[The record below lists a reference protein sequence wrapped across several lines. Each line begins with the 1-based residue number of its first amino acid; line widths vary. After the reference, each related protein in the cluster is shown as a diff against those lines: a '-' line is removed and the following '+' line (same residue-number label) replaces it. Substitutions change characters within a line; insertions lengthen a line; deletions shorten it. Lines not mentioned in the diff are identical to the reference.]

1 MAVETVFEP
10 ARGRKMNFRKLLTIL
25 AAATVALSGVAYANP
40 ILRLQSG
47 ATTITIADGDALDA
61 NGAAGAVTFIGG
73 VEAWTTN
80 VTTGLG
86 SAILC
91 SPSGSKCPQL
101 DLNSVNV
108 STNPGAGG
116 TVLDMFFTE
125 TGFTDGVG
133 GIAQFL
139 GEIGGTLAALGTIE
153 WWVYVDTTDTAFGT
167 GALLASGSANTS
179 PFTGV
184 DAGSILLTGP
194 YSMTLAVRIT
204 HPDGV
209 RATSFNFSGRLV
221 PEPGTLLLIGAGLL
235 ALGLARRKLS

>member
-1 MAVETVFEP
+1 
-10 ARGRKMNFRKLLTIL
+10 MNFRKLLTVL

-47 ATTITIADGDALDA
+47 ATTVTIADGDALDV
-61 NGAAGAVTFIGG
+61 NPLVGGVTFIGG
-73 VEAWTTN
+73 IAAWTAN
-80 VTTGLG
+80 VTTGFG
-86 SAILC
+86 SAVLC
-91 SPSGSKCPQL
+91 NPSGSKCPHL

-116 TVLDMFFTE
+116 TVLNMFFTE
-125 TGFTDGVG
+125 TGFTDGIG
-133 GIAQFL
+133 GISQFL
-139 GEIGGTLAALGTIE
+139 GEIGGTLASLGTIE

-167 GALLASGSANTS
+167 GALLASGTANTS
-179 PFTGV
+179 PFSGV

-204 HPDGV
+204 HGDGV
-209 RATSFNFSGRLV
+209 RSTSFDFSGRLV

-235 ALGLARRKLS
+235 ALGLARRKFS